1 MCVIEM
7 GSWVLE
13 LHQIDNNPST
23 FREFINKH
31 GQGVHHLGF

>member
-1 MCVIEM
+1 M

-31 GQGVHHLGF
+31 VLGVNLNIKPKR